1 MKRKDSELYY
11 PMQNKHHPFSPS
23 CLERRD
29 LCPGSWEVEAAIPDM
44 TTPEA
49 SSGTRIHEAVAY
61 GLSLKDGQSV
71 GVILQDNEKE
81 LTEKCLNF
89 ASELITDGVQVL
101 VEQPLA
107 YYDNGET
114 EPLYTGTADVVL
126 VLKKTVIV
134 IDWKTGFQ
142 PVVEAANNLQGA
154 AYALAAMQQWSKSS
168 ATVIFYNPRIG
179 QETTHTFENWKG
191 IRDEIKSIIDKCKSE
206 PTLKPCE
213 NACRYCKGALS
224 GSCPALQS
232 QTLGLSVSAK
242 AGLIEQLKDLSD
254 EKALELFEA
263 CKPAQK
269 LIDAIEAEIK
279 ERAEKNG
286 SCGDYTIKL
295 VSGGYECKDIQQT
308 FRVSG
313 LSPDQFLG
321 CCAVSLPKLKKQ
333 YVDAARLEGLK
344 KTEAEALLM
353 DKIAPYLTAKPER
366 KTLTKAKK

>member
-1 MKRKDSELYY
+1 MPS
-11 PMQNKHHPFSPS
+11 KHHPFSPS
-23 CLERRD
+23 CLSRRE
-29 LCPGSWEVEAAIPDM
+29 LCPGSWNVENELPDM

-71 GVILQDNEKE
+71 KVVLQDNEKE
-81 LTEKCLNF
+81 LAEKCLSF
-89 ASELITDGVQVL
+89 AQNYKADGQELL

-107 YYDNGET
+107 FYDEGSE
-114 EPLYTGTADVVL
+114 EALYTGTADVVL
-126 VLKKTVIV
+126 VGRQSVTI
-134 IDWKTGFQ
+134 IDWKTGFS

-179 QETTHTFENWKG
+179 QETAHTFENWRG
-191 IRDEIKSIIDKCKSE
+191 IRDEIKAIIDRCKSE
-206 PTLKPCE
+206 STLKPCE
-213 NACRYCKGALS
+213 SACKYCKGALS
-224 GSCPALQS
+224 GACPALQS

-313 LSPDQFLG
+313 LTPDKFLD

-333 YVDAARLEGLK
+333 YADTAEGMTK
-344 KTEAEALLM
+344 KEAEAILM
-353 DKIAPYLTAKPER
+353 DKIAPYLQAKPER
-366 KTLTKAKK
+366 KTLTKVKK

>member
-1 MKRKDSELYY
+1 MPSS
-11 PMQNKHHPFSPS
+11 KHHPFSPS

-71 GVILQDNEKE
+71 GVVLQDNEKE

-89 ASELITDGVQVL
+89 ASEFITDGVQVL

-107 YYDNGET
+107 YYDEGSD
-114 EPLYTGTADVVL
+114 EPLYTGTADVVI
-126 VLKKTVIV
+126 VLEKTVIV

-154 AYALAAMQQWSKSS
+154 AYALAAMQRFSKSY

-179 QETTHTFENWKG
+179 QETSHTFENWRG
-191 IRDEIKSIIDKCKSE
+191 IRDEIKAIIDRCKAPDHQLCTGE
-206 PTLKPCE
+206 KQCK
-213 NACRYCKGALS
+213 YCKGSLS
-224 GSCPALQS
+224 GSCPALQAH
-232 QTLGLSVSAK
+232 TLELSASVQV
-242 AGLIEQLKDLSD
+242 GLIEQLKGLSD
-254 EKALELFEA
+254 EKVLDLFES

-269 LIDAIEAEIK
+269 LIDAVEAEVK

-286 SCGDYTIKL
+286 ACGDYTIKM
-295 VSGGYECKDIQQT
+295 VSGGFECKDIQQT

-313 LSPDQFLG
+313 LSPDKFLD
-321 CCAVSLPKLKKQ
+321 CCSVSLPKLKKQ
-333 YVDAARLEGLK
+333 YAETAEGMTK
-344 KTEAEALLM
+344 KEAEALLM
-353 DKIAPYLTAKPER
+353 DKIAPYLQAKPER
-366 KTLTKAKK
+366 KTLTKVKK

>member
-1 MKRKDSELYY
+1 MNT
-11 PMQNKHHPFSPS
+11 NKHHPFSPS

-71 GVILQDNEKE
+71 GVVLQDNEKE
-81 LTEKCLNF
+81 LTEKCLSF
-89 ASELITDGVQVL
+89 ARNYIADGQEML

-107 YYDNGET
+107 FYDEGSE

-126 VLKKTVIV
+126 VGKQSVTI
-134 IDWKTGFQ
+134 IDWKTGYS

-179 QETTHTFENWKG
+179 QETAHTFENWRG
-191 IRDEIKSIIDKCKSE
+191 IRDEIKAIIDKCKSPE
-206 PTLKPCE
+206 RQLCTGEKQCK
-213 NACRYCKGALS
+213 YCKGALS
-224 GSCPALQS
+224 GSCPALQAH
-232 QTLGLSVSAK
+232 TLELSASVQV
-242 AGLIEQLKDLSD
+242 GLIEQLKGLSD
-254 EKALELFEA
+254 EKVLNLFES

-269 LIDAIEAEIK
+269 LIDAIESEIK

-313 LSPDQFLG
+313 LAPDKFLD
-321 CCAVSLPKLKKQ
+321 CCSVSLPKLKKQ
-333 YVDAARLEGLK
+333 YADTAEGMTK
-344 KTEAEALLM
+344 KEAEALLM

-366 KTLTKAKK
+366 KTLTKVKK